1 MTLGREWVRP
11 VSSGRGTS
19 HDQPALK
26 LLSSGGIAL
35 QSAGSL
41 GAISA
46 LCMVKALRHQRR

>member
-1 MTLGREWVRP
+1 MGPARVEWARH
-11 VSSGRGTS
+11 S

-41 GAISA
+41 GAIRA
-46 LCMVKALRHQRR
+46 PCMVTALRHQRR